1 MVIGYTTGVFDLFHV
16 GHVNLLQ
23 TARGLCDFLVVG
35 VSTDQLVSYK
45 NKSPVI
51 GYEDRVSVVKA
62 CKDGK
67 EKLIRFGDAN
77 MKIKKHIK
85 GRRKNF
91 RARHNCDQKK
101 DKFSAGYWSCK
112 AW

>member
-1 MVIGYTTGVFDLFHV
+1 MNNYGFDEEAYELF
-16 GHVNLLQ
+16 LEM
-23 TARGLCDFLVVG
+23 A
-35 VSTDQLVSYK
+35 TDHYDHAEK
-45 NKSPVI
+45 DRMPCNKPRREI
-51 GYEDRVSVVKA
+51 KGGKKSVVKA

-77 MKIKKHIK
+77 MKIKKNIP

>member
-1 MVIGYTTGVFDLFHV
+1 MKNDFGQFSEDAYELFLEMATEEYAHV
-16 GHVNLLQ
+16 EKENLP
-23 TARGLCDFLVVG
+23 C
-35 VSTDQLVSYK
+35 
-45 NKSPVI
+45 NSPRRDVQ
-51 GYEDRVSVVKA
+51 GGKKSVVKA
-62 CKDGK
+62 CKNGK

-77 MKIKKHIK
+77 MTIKKHIK

-101 DKFSAGYWSCK
+101 DKFTAGYWSCR